1 MFKVESY
8 LGPLLL
14 GYLNKY
20 VKLRQEDFQL
30 SLWGGDAVFNNLE
43 LQFDFLEHLIPFP
56 IRFKSGQV
64 HELRIHVPWT
74 KLGSESVV
82 ITLNT
87 VECILARKEDPPEGA
102 TEGSAAAQLNPTGG
116 DFAADDAADGQQG
129 SGQRPRMRKTP
140 ADSDVPPGYLQSFT
154 NRIVNNIH
162 IVANNLILK
171 FVEDDIVVSMNVK
184 SGESFR

>member
-87 VECILARKEDPPEGA
+87 VECILTRKEDLPEGA
-102 TEGSAAAQLNPTGG
+102 PSSQPSPASGFASEEGGEAGPGG
-116 DFAADDAADGQQG
+116 V
-129 SGQRPRMRKTP
+129 PRARGRKMIG
-140 ADSDVPPGYLQSFT
+140 ADSDVPPGYLQSIT